1 MDLCRYL
8 QTAVFV
14 FANSQ
19 FPLVISP
26 IHRRNLENVDAA
38 PWAGDL
44 YSITMLNK
52 KTASFSYSHRVC
64 ARERTYVT
72 KNL

>member
-14 FANSQ
+14 FANSH

-26 IHRRNLENVDAA
+26 MHRGNLENVDAPSWQA
-38 PWAGDL
+38 
-44 YSITMLNK
+44 I
-52 KTASFSYSHRVC
+52 
-64 ARERTYVT
+64 YVV
-72 KNL
+72 

>member
-38 PWAGDL
+38 PWAGGL

-52 KTASFSYSHRVC
+52 KTASFS
-64 ARERTYVT
+64 
-72 KNL
+72 